1 MKNRTKMIVA
11 ICGAI
16 LLLGVLLSVSTHLH
30 RNRSAGAAP
39 AASQRLDT
47 TTKHEETV
55 ELDAVQNIDID
66 IENADIEFVA
76 SDHFALYHCYYGNY
90 YEFYY
95 EQQGDTLRVWDK
107 ANQQVQIRTSGF
119 NFFGITFNSESGIF
133 FDGETKPNQVKLYY
147 PEDTRFDSVV
157 MEASY
162 GDVKI
167 PSLGAS
173 SAELRLS
180 SGDGSFREIY
190 ADSLRI
196 VNSYGDVSFL
206 NSRPFEAQEAVF
218 DLSSGDLKV
227 ENLSAGEFS
236 VNDSYG
242 DVKLKKLG
250 CTDLKVQMSSGD
262 LRLDELKAGTASL
275 SNSYGEVYGSD
286 VTISTSLSVDA
297 SSGDV
302 ELSGSLPGRSKIHAS
317 YGDVRLRLAQKRGET
332 GYDLLT
338 SYGAISVDGERQ
350 KDDEGEDSSHV
361 SGSGGPAAIE
371 VSCSSGDVE
380 LDFRQ

>member
-1 MKNRTKMIVA
+1 MKNRTKMIVVV
-11 ICGAI
+11 CGAI
-16 LLLGVLLSVSTHLH
+16 FLLGVLLSVSTYL
-30 RNRSAGAAP
+30 RRSAAAAP
-39 AASQRLDT
+39 ATSERLDT

-55 ELDAVQNIDID
+55 ELSAFQNLEIDID
-66 IENADIEFVA
+66 NADIEFVA
-76 SDHFALYHCYYGNY
+76 SDRFALYHCYYGNY
-90 YEFYY
+90 YEFQY
-95 EQQGDTLRVWDK
+95 EQQGDTLCVWDK

-147 PEDTRFDSVV
+147 PKDTRFDSVA

-167 PSLGAS
+167 PALNAS
-173 SAELRLS
+173 KAELQLS

-196 VNSYGDVSFL
+196 VDSYGDVSFL
-206 NSRPFEAQEAVF
+206 NSQPFEAQEAVF

-227 ENLSAGEFS
+227 ENLSAKEFS

-242 DVKLKKLG
+242 DVKLKNLT
-250 CTDLKVQMSSGD
+250 CTGLKVKMSSGD
-262 LRLDELKAGTASL
+262 LRLDTLAAGTAEFT
-275 SNSYGEVYGSD
+275 NSYGEVYGSD

-302 ELSGSLPGRSKIHAS
+302 ELSGSLPGKSKIHAS
-317 YGDVRLRLAQKRGET
+317 YGDVQLRLSQKRGET
-332 GYDLLT
+332 GYDLRT
-338 SYGAISVDGERQ
+338 SYGNISVDGERQ

-361 SGSGGPAAIE
+361 SGSGGPAEIE

-380 LDFRQ
+380 LDFQ